1 MTLIFIPESSKCFKI
16 SFYMMQDMKKSS
28 AVRINIGNMQAAG
41 LKTLINCLSG
51 EAGTWSICQ
60 PY

>member
-1 MTLIFIPESSKCFKI
+1 
-16 SFYMMQDMKKSS
+16 MKKSS